1 MAQAIHTSRFPGETD
16 EYREAR
22 NALLRD
28 EMDLRRKIEAVAA
41 RRRALPLGGVVKSDY
56 VFDASSPGAR
66 GFKSVR
72 LSELFAPGKDTLF
85 IYNFMFPESVD
96 SDTPCPTCTSIIDAV
111 DGASRHLVQRIN
123 FAVVAKAPIERFR
136 AHGNGRGWRHAL
148 LLSSAG
154 NTFNRDYHAEDP
166 NGQQWPL
173 AHVFA
178 RRGGRIHHVWSSEL
192 WFAEYDPGQHAR
204 HVDFMW
210 PMWHIFDTTPEGRG
224 PDWMPQLEY

>member
-16 EYREAR
+16 SYREAR

-28 EMDLRRKIEAVAA
+28 EIDLRRRIEAVAA
-41 RRRALPLGGVVKSDY
+41 RRRSLPLGGEVKTDY
-56 VFDASSPGAR
+56 VFDASSPGDKD
-66 GFKSVR
+66 FKSVR
-72 LSELFAPGKDTLF
+72 FSELFAPGKETLF
-85 IYNFMFPESVD
+85 IYNFMFPERVD

-111 DGASRHLVQRIN
+111 DGASAHLVQQIN
-123 FAVVAKAPIERFR
+123 FAVVAKAPIKKFR
-136 AHGNGRGWRHAL
+136 EHGNRRGWRHAL

-154 NTFNRDYHAEDP
+154 NSFNLDYLAEEA

-178 RRGGRIHHVWSSEL
+178 RRGDRIYHTWSSEL
-192 WFAEYDPGQHAR
+192 WFADREPGQDAR

-210 PMWHIFDTTPEGRG
+210 PMWHILDTTPEGRG
-224 PDWMPQLEY
+224 TDWMPQLEY